1 MTDDPMESELWRA
14 YIAQPRDSARY
25 VAAMEDAVLL
35 RLIEPEVYRHPD
47 LVDLYLRLI
56 TEYQVLGRWDDALR
70 AADAIV
76 DEQPDMHP
84 DSRRLRAQILMRMG
98 RVAEAEPIWTTLRA
112 AIPDDVWLYY
122 AAGMAYAD
130 IGDHQSALD
139 WLTDGVRV
147 GLRIEGRD
155 TEDPM
160 TDEVAEL
167 RQKSLDA
174 LGLPP
179 DALQEQVMAV
189 LRDLREQER
198 LETLAQRGAKPGVK
212 PVRPKKRVHRPADSE
227 TQNAEVQRAPSLWAR
242 VRARVRNVLRDRGG
256 DHTSH

>member
-14 YIAQPRDSARY
+14 YIAKPRDSARY

-35 RLIEPEVYRHPD
+35 RLIEPEVYRHPG
-47 LVDLYLRLI
+47 LVELYLRLI

-76 DEQPDMHP
+76 DEEPDMHP
-84 DSRRLRAQILMRMG
+84 DSRCLRAEILMRMG
-98 RVAEAEPIWTTLRA
+98 RVAEAEPIWAAVRA
-112 AIPDDVWLYY
+112 DIPDDVWLYH

-130 IGDHQSALD
+130 IGDHKSALE

-147 GLRIEGRD
+147 GLRIEGPD

-167 RQKSLDA
+167 REKSLDA

-179 DALQEQVMAV
+179 DGLQVQVMAF
-189 LRDLREQER
+189 LRELREQER
-198 LETLAQRGAKPGVK
+198 SETLREWGAKPGVK
-212 PVRPKKRVHRPADSE
+212 PIRPKKRVQRPSLIAE
-227 TQNAEVQRAPSLWAR
+227 HITNAQRAPSLWTR
-242 VRARVRNVLRDRGG
+242 IGTRVRNVLRNRGRNQP
-256 DHTSH
+256 SH